1 MFKSVIMYLND
12 LIINRSKQIIRS
24 LKNVNTNDISE
35 HVDLNILVNHVF
47 GIFLTGKQRITENEA
62 FLLELHF

>member
-1 MFKSVIMYLND
+1 M
-12 LIINRSKQIIRS
+12 SKQIIRS

-35 HVDLNILVNHVF
+35 HVDFNILVNHVF

-62 FLLELHF
+62 FLLELHI